1 MTVVEVLPAGKEQR
15 EKRPDGEY
23 DFEAVTTTF
32 DKNAKED
39 AVFGL
44 ADESGTKYV
53 SPWPLSFAAP
63 SRAVF

>member
-44 ADESGTKYV
+44 ADESGTKIG
-53 SPWPLSFAAP
+53 
-63 SRAVF
+63 RAHV